1 MVFADAIKI
10 SATDKINIDKL
21 WLYSCKYTTYCVMS
35 NYEKNNKKIKK
46 KVLTWGKPC
55 DNIITV
61 AALMSAREQQEQ

>member
-1 MVFADAIKI
+1 
-10 SATDKINIDKL
+10 
-21 WLYSCKYTTYCVMS
+21 MS

>member
-1 MVFADAIKI
+1 MCRFYRNDTIYSDENGIEKFIK
-10 SATDKINIDKL
+10 
-21 WLYSCKYTTYCVMS
+21 
-35 NYEKNNKKIKK
+35 KNQK